1 MINSQN
7 LILNQL
13 KVFFLDFSYNNS
25 TYRAYNIAT
34 NIVEEITNIIFDEN
48 NSKEIDVEYSDDF
61 EESKVKVPST

>member
-13 KVFFLDFSYNNS
+13 KVFFLDFSYNSS